1 MLSKKKVLSVLLS
14 ATLLLSLCA
23 CGNTASTDT
32 RSPEEILSAAL
43 VEKGVKTFSDSGYE
57 ILACEKV
64 EFYDYNGQTL
74 ARTDL
79 YYLNAKGATMYDS
92 IYGIFDGT
100 SLQNS
105 YTYDTDETTFKELR
119 EFVKSATPTE
129 YEVTSTLCDS
139 IGIQTYHDWWVDIF
153 TDTVCTY
160 LMHYMDTLKNPY
172 TIEVNSV
179 DCYWEPP
186 YSNVWFTVNI
196 SAENSLGGKVT
207 SNIGNVRLCPITP
220 DSTDY
225 MTDVMSKEWYYC
237 EKEPDCLYAKQQ
249 ENSFRLDSTA
259 IQEYIL
265 ENY

>member
-1 MLSKKKVLSVLLS
+1 
-14 ATLLLSLCA
+14 
-23 CGNTASTDT
+23 
-32 RSPEEILSAAL
+32 
-43 VEKGVKTFSDSGYE
+43 
-57 ILACEKV
+57 
-64 EFYDYNGQTL
+64 
-74 ARTDL
+74 
-79 YYLNAKGATMYDS
+79 
-92 IYGIFDGT
+92 
-100 SLQNS
+100 
-105 YTYDTDETTFKELR
+105 
-119 EFVKSATPTE
+119 
-129 YEVTSTLCDS
+129 
-139 IGIQTYHDWWVDIF
+139 
-153 TDTVCTY
+153 
-160 LMHYMDTLKNPY
+160 MDTLKNPY

-249 ENSFRLDSTA
+249 ESSFRLDSTA